1 MTIHEEVQQAL
12 NEQVTAELEAALVYL
27 QLSYALDD
35 LGLVG
40 MCGWMKQQHK
50 EELEHAERFSQHLL
64 DREVTPQIGNIS
76 APIIKVESAVE
87 AFEAALTHEKMI
99 SDRIRRLADLQ
110 ITHRDFDSRPLIDGF
125 LTEQLEE
132 EATIDE
138 ILDRL
143 KLAGSDGSG
152 VLRIDSELG
161 NR

>member
-1 MTIHEEVQQAL
+1 MSIHEEFQQAL

-40 MCGWMKQQHK
+40 MRDWMKKQHK
-50 EELEHAERFSQHLL
+50 EELKHAEKFSQHLL
-64 DREVTPQIGNIS
+64 DREVTPQVGNIS
-76 APIIKVESAVE
+76 APIVKVESAVD
-87 AFEAALTHEKMI
+87 AFEAAMNHEKMI

-110 ITHRDFDSRPLIDGF
+110 ITHRDFDSRPLIDEF
-125 LTEQLEE
+125 LAEQIEE

-143 KLAGSDGSG
+143 RLVGNDGSG
-152 VLRIDSELG
+152 ILRVDGEVAS
-161 NR
+161 R

>member
-1 MTIHEEVQQAL
+1 MTIHEEVQQAF

-40 MCGWMKQQHK
+40 MRDWMKRQHK
-50 EELEHAERFSQHLL
+50 EELDHAAQFAQHLL

-76 APIIKVESAVE
+76 APIIKVETAVE

-125 LTEQLEE
+125 LAEQIEE

-143 KLAGSDGSG
+143 KLAGNDGSG

>member
-40 MCGWMKQQHK
+40 MRDWMKAQHK
-50 EELEHAERFSQHLL
+50 EELAHAELFSQHLL

-76 APIIKVESAVE
+76 APIVKVESAVE

-110 ITHRDFDSRPLIDGF
+110 ITHRDFDSRPLVDQFLAEQID
-125 LTEQLEE
+125 E
-132 EATIDE
+132 EAAIDE

-143 KLAGSDGSG
+143 KLAGNDGSG

>member
-1 MTIHEEVQQAL
+1 MSIHEEFQQAL

-40 MCGWMKQQHK
+40 MRDWMKKQHK
-50 EELEHAERFSQHLL
+50 EELKHAEKFSQHLL
-64 DREVTPQIGNIS
+64 DRDVTPQVGNIS
-76 APIIKVESAVE
+76 APIVKVESAVD
-87 AFEAALTHEKMI
+87 AFEAAMNHEKMI

-110 ITHRDFDSRPLIDGF
+110 ITHRDFDSRPLIDEF
-125 LTEQLEE
+125 LAEQIEE

-143 KLAGSDGSG
+143 RLVGNDGSG
-152 VLRIDSELG
+152 ILRVDGEVAS
-161 NR
+161 R